1 MEFEYNWTKEDLKK
15 QLKDSRNKTN
25 INSEKRPNLI
35 KNKIQKKYLINE
47 LELGNEL
54 EKIGNDDLMFI
65 NDNLISNI
73 RIESLIKGK
82 KHSVMSCDNNLFK
95 KDDKIKYISNYNK
108 ISSKQKSNYYTKN
121 NSNLNL
127 YSLDLNC
134 NKMSYSN
141 EKKINQKQRQD
152 RSSTKNSTQNISLN
166 KNKCVKNVSQ
176 FINKPSEKRK
186 NLIKNIL
193 MSPINKNSAIDKKRG
208 KRLSKMSEYN
218 HTQQSILKTNNNN
231 DDISI
236 FSSSRADIKSHS
248 VIRGHS
254 MPTKRSNKNSS
265 NLRLPNKSVIK
276 NHDKILIELQ
286 KLFGE
291 KIQLTEDLFG
301 NMTDLDKKNCIIFL
315 LETIKELNNINKS
328 NKAKTDSYKRIN
340 EIKEQQIK
348 DFKSEIKELKKEILK
363 INKMLKKENQLNK
376 KLIQNEE
383 NLKIQLEKEK
393 MKNKILQTKV
403 NSTSKLNS
411 NFQNNKNKRDISVNR
426 RREKSQDILI
436 KANAF
441 VNQKKNEKSKD
452 KKIKDNSTILN
463 NKNGI
468 SNIAWKNKEEKM
480 NYNILNE
487 QNENILED
495 VAGIKKKVLKFEID
509 KNLLEEENQKL
520 NEENNDL
527 KKSIQESYEIEE
539 DMRKLV
545 NLLKKSIKNLSIENK
560 LRDNE
565 NSILQQ
571 KVLDMEQKL
580 NISLDK
586 KNYNDFGGS
595 MGNSGK
601 I

>member
-1 MEFEYNWTKEDLKK
+1 MEAYKTILIKPNNFNNASLYNKIKSQFDKSSDIVKKK
-15 QLKDSRNKTN
+15 QLKRNKTN

-218 HTQQSILKTNNNN
+218 HTQQSILKTNNND

-480 NYNILNE
+480 NYISQKSLTPNE
-487 QNENILED
+487 SNKKIEVENI
-495 VAGIKKKVLKFEID
+495 
-509 KNLLEEENQKL
+509 NQINNKMK
-520 NEENNDL
+520 ENN
-527 KKSIQESYEIEE
+527 
-539 DMRKLV
+539 
-545 NLLKKSIKNLSIENK
+545 
-560 LRDNE
+560 
-565 NSILQQ
+565 
-571 KVLDMEQKL
+571 
-580 NISLDK
+580 
-586 KNYNDFGGS
+586 
-595 MGNSGK
+595 GNFN
-601 I
+601 